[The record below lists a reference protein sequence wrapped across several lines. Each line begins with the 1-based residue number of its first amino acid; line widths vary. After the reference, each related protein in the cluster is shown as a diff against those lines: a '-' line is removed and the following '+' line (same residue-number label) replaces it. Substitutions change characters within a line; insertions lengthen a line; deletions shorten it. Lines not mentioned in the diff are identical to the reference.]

1 MNAHHDALAAVAA
14 NLCAA
19 ILYVAAAIWTSVT
32 GEAVWVTV
40 LLVILGLA
48 ALVTVGLILR
58 GGERNAHNHRSE
70 R

>member
-19 ILYVAAAIWTSVT
+19 ILCAAAAIWTRVT

-40 LLVILGLA
+40 LLVILGLVG
-48 ALVTVGLILR
+48 LVTAGLILR
-58 GGERNAHNHRSE
+58 GEASR
-70 R
+70 